1 MCEMKFT
8 MTTKNPIPSEAEG
21 GKLDITIPGNT
32 NPANA
37 SFLTIQPSPTTTC
50 KIDGS

>member
-21 GKLDITIPGNT
+21 GKLEITIPGNT
-32 NPANA
+32 NNA

>member
-1 MCEMKFT
+1 

-21 GKLDITIPGNT
+21 GKLEITFPDKAG
-32 NPANA
+32 NA